1 MPILGIALFSWLG
14 SVFTVTPK
22 EEEGQVICFPSP
34 DKADQLQAASKIWIV
49 LYFFIP
55 AIALTILNTAI
66 MVRLW
71 KMHRVYITL
80 MKQHAA
86 LRMNGV
92 ELSSTSNGQTQ
103 TSSMDSHSERSYSDS
118 ARSEMQVSETDV
130 TRGSADSKSKN
141 TVPAAA
147 GPRRNR
153 VHSGLR

>member
-55 AIALTILNTAI
+55 AIVLTILNTAI

-71 KMHRVYITL
+71 KMHQVYKTL

-92 ELSSTSNGQTQ
+92 ELSAMQTKLTYRKRIQ
-103 TSSMDSHSERSYSDS
+103 LLPD
-118 ARSEMQVSETDV
+118 A
-130 TRGSADSKSKN
+130 SKSTGKQ
-141 TVPAAA
+141 
-147 GPRRNR
+147 
-153 VHSGLR
+153 